1 MANNFRVHDLIADN
15 VYSISGIYTNITA
28 NNLIYNTGNQTISG
42 NKIFSDQITF
52 NSTSLTAPNQTITNS
67 SSLLTKGLADTLYAS
82 NYFSITTGL
91 SSGIDNDAIGQKI
104 HSFILPSGTWE
115 FQCFASLSGTAAT
128 GGQGTRFYLYPD
140 NTYSF
145 YGNSIRHL
153 GVNLIGLST
162 ASSATVATNSTNP
175 FSLYNVPN
183 NTSLCMMINGVLNIN
198 QQTEVP
204 IYISQSL
211 QMTGQP
217 IYLLEGSYLRARKI
231 N

>member
-1 MANNFRVHDLIADN
+1 MANDFRVHDLIADN
-15 VYSISGIYTNITA
+15 IYSISGIYTNITA

-115 FQCFASLSGTAAT
+115 FQCFAALSGTAAT

-145 YGNSIRHL
+145 YGNSIKHTL
-153 GVNLIGLST
+153 NLIALNT
-162 ASSATVATNSTNP
+162 PSSATLITNGSSP

-183 NTSLCMMINGVLNIN
+183 NLLLGMMINGVLNIN

-217 IYLLEGSYLRARKI
+217 IYLLQGSYLKARKL

>member
-52 NSTSLTAPNQTITNS
+52 NSTSVTAPNQTITNS
-67 SSLLTKGLADTLYAS
+67 SSILTKGLADTLYAS
-82 NYFSITTGL
+82 NYFSITAGL
-91 SSGIDNDAIGQKI
+91 SSGIDNDAIGQKV

-115 FQCFASLSGTAAT
+115 FQCFASLSGTVAT

-153 GVNLIGLST
+153 GLNLVSLST
-162 ASSATVATNSTNP
+162 ASSATIRTDNNSAFFLHNASNS
-175 FSLYNVPN
+175 SLMSIMV
-183 NTSLCMMINGVLNIN
+183 NGVLNIN

-204 IYISQSL
+204 IYISQNI
-211 QMTGQP
+211 QQTGQP
-217 IYLLEGSYLRARKI
+217 IYLLQGSYLKAVKI